1 MACVGK
7 CSASTTGNN
16 AIMGSLLAVDGLDDV
31 LLHVS
36 VVRGVLLMVLNTSV
50 NS

>member
-7 CSASTTGNN
+7 RSASTTGNN

-31 LLHVS
+31 LLHVLRAREACTAAML
-36 VVRGVLLMVLNTSV
+36 VY
-50 NS
+50 